1 MKRLSKSLTILLI
14 VLTVSVISC
23 TTTPAVTKLEIPPF
37 PLEMPERPVLM
48 EIPPDTSGAIEALT
62 QNLGVLINYSEK
74 LESFSKYQQEYL
86 RTIERLINL

>member
-37 PLEMPERPVLM
+37 PLAMPERPVLM
-48 EIPPDTSGAIEALT
+48 EIPPDTSGAIEALA
-62 QNLGVLINYSEK
+62 QNLGALINYSEK

-86 RTIERLINL
+86 RTIERLIN

>member
-74 LESFSKYQQEYL
+74 LESFSKYQQDYL